1 MSAEE
6 QLMASVTIK
15 NMPDDLLERLRRK
28 AAAAHRSVNQQ
39 ILRLLE
45 QALAAEPPD
54 NRQLGAEIEAQVRA
68 WEALAGKWSADEPA
82 EEEVGRI
89 YAARTAGRKVEL

>member
-1 MSAEE
+1 
-6 QLMASVTIK
+6 
-15 NMPDDLLERLRRK
+15 
-28 AAAAHRSVNQQ
+28 
-39 ILRLLE
+39 LLE

-54 NRQLGAEIEAQVRA
+54 NRQLRAEIEAQVRA